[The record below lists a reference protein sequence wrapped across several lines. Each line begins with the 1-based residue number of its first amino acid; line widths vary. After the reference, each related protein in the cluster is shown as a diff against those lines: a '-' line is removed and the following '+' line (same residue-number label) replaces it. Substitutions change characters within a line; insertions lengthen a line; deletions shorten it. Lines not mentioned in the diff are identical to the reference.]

1 MDSESLKAAMTFRI
15 SPGAGISITS
25 LIFPVLP
32 PLSATVTIAVISMGN
47 SLNPL
52 AKTDKPVPPPIS
64 TTFICFIFYLHF
76 RYAHLYDAHKHCNQK
91 SHQDIR
97 LDVSLAQLND
107 VDHLCNQLQ

>member
-64 TTFICFIFYLHF
+64 TTFYLFHILSPLSICASLMHINIVIKNLIKIF
-76 RYAHLYDAHKHCNQK
+76 A
-91 SHQDIR
+91 
-97 LDVSLAQLND
+97 
-107 VDHLCNQLQ
+107 